1 MTSAN
6 LLNPEKYDSRL
17 LLVGHKGY
25 LGQNISSHLSKLGIT
40 FGYFD
45 TRKENINDL
54 ELAENSI
61 VIDCSR
67 INSLDPLE
75 ISRDISLHRE
85 LVGYIS
91 RSNAR
96 YIRIAS
102 TLEFVSEEVRNP
114 YVMWSS
120 SRSLNVELFG
130 KSEKNQILFVPNIYG
145 GINSKSVVDVLLSG
159 YFMRKKVALV
169 KPHNFC
175 DFLGIDVFIHEVMN
189 IVLEQP
195 SEASMKLAITSGS
208 KYHIGSLQ
216 DYMYSEIDSPI
227 SVMNL
232 EFGDIQRIG
241 YHPDLLVKYIDTYC
255 TL

>member
-6 LLNPEKYDSRL
+6 VLNPEEYDNRL
-17 LLVGHKGY
+17 LILGHKGY
-25 LGQNISSHLSKLGIT
+25 LGQNISSHLSELGIA
-40 FGYFD
+40 FGFFD
-45 TRKENINDL
+45 TRKQNIDDL
-54 ELAENSI
+54 ELSENSI

-67 INSLDPLE
+67 INSFDPLE
-75 ISRDISLHRE
+75 ISRDIYLHRE

-102 TLEFVSEEVRNP
+102 TLELVPEEVRNP

-120 SRSLNVELFG
+120 SRSLNIELFG

-145 GINSKSVVDVLLSG
+145 GINSKSVVDVLLGG
-159 YFMRKKVALV
+159 YFMCKKVALR

-175 DFLGIDVFIHEVMN
+175 DFLGIDVFIHSLIN

-195 SEASMKLAITSGS
+195 SETLMKLAITSGS

-216 DYMYSEIDSPI
+216 DYMYSEIESPI

-241 YHPDLLVKYIDTYC
+241 YHPDLLVKYINTYC